1 MAIKTVFLTGASSG
15 IGRATAERLYK
26 EGWSLGL
33 AGQHLEDLDTLTA
46 GWDKSRVHCY
56 QADVANSHQFKT
68 AIDDFA
74 ALSGN
79 QLDLLI
85 NNAGILTIS
94 GFESLD
100 ISEHQRTI
108 DVNVMG
114 VINGC
119 HAAFPYLKASRRGL
133 VINISS
139 ASSLYGIPE
148 FSSYSASKFAVKG
161 ITEALELEWQAH
173 GIKVCDVVPPFVAT
187 NMLAT
192 QKHSPKIIDALGVDL
207 TADDVVDAIFK
218 QIDAPKTHRPVSA
231 KFSALY
237 YASLITPPSIL
248 RQIIRYCSR

>member
-1 MAIKTVFLTGASSG
+1 MTIRTVFLTGAASG

-33 AGQHLEDLDTLTA
+33 AGQHLDDLKTLTA
-46 GWDKSRVHCY
+46 GWDQNRVHCY
-56 QADVANSHQFKT
+56 QADVSNSHQLKT

-74 ALSGN
+74 SQSGN
-79 QLDLLI
+79 TLDLLI

-94 GFESLD
+94 HFETLD

-119 HAAFPYLKASRRGL
+119 HAAFPYLKASLRGL
-133 VINISS
+133 VINVSS

-148 FSSYSASKFAVKG
+148 FASYSASKFAVKG
-161 ITEALELEWQAH
+161 LTEALELEWQAH

-187 NMLAT
+187 NMLAS
-192 QKHSPKIIDALGVDL
+192 QKQSPKIINALGVDL
-207 TADDVVDAIFK
+207 TAVDVVDVIFK
-218 QIDAPKTHRPVSA
+218 QINSPNTHRPVSA

-237 YASLITPPSIL
+237 YASHITPPSLL
-248 RQIIRYCSR
+248 RQFIRLCSR